1 MKKTPLSSTE
11 IRRLQARCKELAA
24 RLGDF
29 DSLSQGSVMFAPP
42 GAWRWTRKV
51 AGKTVSVGLS
61 QQKAQKMQQAIANQR
76 ALDTVIDELREVT
89 QKLILGTPE
98 APLQP
103 KPARRPKLT
112 LS

>member
-1 MKKTPLSSTE
+1 VKKTPLSSAE
-11 IRRLQARCKELAA
+11 IRRLQTRCKELAA
-24 RLGDF
+24 RLGNF

-61 QQKAQKMQQAIANQR
+61 PQKAQMMQQAIANQR
-76 ALDTVIDELREVT
+76 VLDMVIDEIREAT

-98 APLQP
+98 TPPTP
-103 KPARRPKLT
+103 KAVRRPK
-112 LS
+112 